1 MKIAVTAT
9 RADLQ
14 SQVDPRFGRAQY
26 FIIVNPE
33 TMEFEAIENS
43 SLSAA
48 HGAGI
53 QSGQMMSSKDVSVV
67 ITGSVGP
74 NAFQT
79 LTAAGIQ
86 IFQSPGG
93 TVAQAIEAYISGRLQ
108 PVTQFGPAH
117 AGMGMGG
124 GMGMGRGIGMGRGSG
139 RGMGAGTGF
148 NPPIQSAAPKSKE
161 QELQELK
168 AQAEQASGQLEE
180 IKKRIQELEKQ

>member
-1 MKIAVTAT
+1 MKIAITAT
-9 RADLQ
+9 GADLQ
-14 SQVDPRFGRAQY
+14 AQVDPRFGRTQY
-26 FIIVNPE
+26 FIIVDPE

-53 QSGQMMSSKDVSVV
+53 QSGQLMSSNDVSAV

-79 LTAAGIQ
+79 LTAAGIK
-86 IFQSPGG
+86 IFQSPRG
-93 TVAQAIEAYISGRLQ
+93 TVEQAVEAYKNGKLQ

-124 GMGMGRGIGMGRGSG
+124 GMGMGRGMG
-139 RGMGAGTGF
+139 RGMGQGMGAGAGF
-148 NPPIQSAAPKSKE
+148 NLQSQPPAPKSKD

-168 AQAEQASGQLEE
+168 AQAEQANQQLEA
-180 IKKRIQELEKQ
+180 IKKRIGELEKE

>member
-1 MKIAVTAT
+1 MKIAITAT
-9 RADLQ
+9 GADLQ
-14 SQVDPRFGRAQY
+14 AQVDPRFGRAQY
-26 FIIVNPE
+26 FIIVDSE

-53 QSGQMMSSKDVSVV
+53 QAGQLMSSKDVSAV

-93 TVAQAIEAYISGRLQ
+93 TVQQAVDAYKDGQLQ

-117 AGMGMGG
+117 AGSMGMGG
-124 GMGMGRGIGMGRGSG
+124 GMGMGRGMGRGMS
-139 RGMGAGTGF
+139 RGMGAGAGF
-148 NPPIQSAAPKSKE
+148 NPPTPPTAPKTKQ

-168 AQAEQASGQLEE
+168 AQAEQAGGQLEA
-180 IKKRIQELEKQ
+180 IKKRIQELEKE

>member
-1 MKIAVTAT
+1 MKIAITAT
-9 RADLQ
+9 GADLQ
-14 SQVDPRFGRAQY
+14 AQVDPRFGRTQY
-26 FIIVNPE
+26 FIILDPE

-43 SLSAA
+43 IISAA

-53 QSGQMMSSKDVSVV
+53 QSGQLMSSKDVSAV

-93 TVAQAIEAYISGRLQ
+93 TVEQAVEAYKKGQLQ

-124 GMGMGRGIGMGRGSG
+124 GMG
-139 RGMGAGTGF
+139 RGMGSGGGF
-148 NPPIQSAAPKSKE
+148 NSQPQSPTPKNKE

-168 AQAEQASGQLEE
+168 AQAEQTNQQLET
-180 IKKRIQELEKQ
+180 IKKRIGELEKE

>member
-1 MKIAVTAT
+1 MKIAITAT
-9 RADLQ
+9 GADLRAQ
-14 SQVDPRFGRAQY
+14 IDPRFGRAQY

-33 TMEFEAIENS
+33 TMEFEAIENTG
-43 SLSAA
+43 LNAA

-53 QSGQMMSSKDVSVV
+53 QSAQLMSSKDVTAV

-93 TVAQAIEAYISGRLQ
+93 TVQQAIEAYKNGQLQ
-108 PVTQFGPAH
+108 PVTNFGPAH

-124 GMGMGRGIGMGRGSG
+124 GMGMGRGMGIG
-139 RGMGAGTGF
+139 RGMGPGF
-148 NPPIQSAAPKSKE
+148 NPPPAAAPKTKE

-168 AQAEQASGQLEE
+168 AQAEQAGQQLEA